1 MQAEH
6 ERTAGLSGLEGGEAK
21 STGFDGD
28 LANRLG
34 GFGRRGQPT
43 DCQKSSR
50 RRL

>member
-6 ERTAGLSGLEGGEAK
+6 ERTARLAGLEGREAK

-34 GFGRRGQPT
+34 GFGRPGQST
-43 DCQKSSR
+43 DCQKSSS